1 MNLTL
6 EILTR
11 DARGD
16 SVPTIAAALG
26 IPRGRVYAILR
37 QNRPGGGRKPRR
49 PTSDKPAVIR
59 GLLADGW
66 TPARIVAVLG
76 VTRQYVSACKKR
88 LA

>member
-1 MNLTL
+1 MKEVL
-6 EILTR
+6 ER
-11 DARGD
+11 NARGE
-16 SVPTIAAALG
+16 SVPAIAAALD
-26 IPRGRVYAILR
+26 IPRGLVYDILR

-49 PTSDKPAVIR
+49 PTSDKPTVIR

-88 LA
+88 LEG